1 MKKRIFTRKIG
12 DVLICKKEHE
22 QYGNINIVGEKYLIL
37 NVESNGN
44 VYVSTDLTSPSSIS
58 NVSTPYSL
66 SRNSPF
72 SSLYIDDY
80 FISLEEY
87 RDIQLKELGI

>member
-1 MKKRIFTRKIG
+1 MKKRIFTRKVG

-22 QYGNINIVGEKYLIL
+22 QYGNINTVGEKYLIL

-80 FISLEEY
+80 FKSLSEVRAEK
-87 RDIQLKELGI
+87 LKELGI

>member
-1 MKKRIFTRKIG
+1 MKKRIFTRKVG

-22 QYGNINIVGEKYLIL
+22 QYGNINTVGEKYLIL

-44 VYVSTDLTSPSSIS
+44 VYVSTDLTIIDGKG
-58 NVSTPYSL
+58 STPYSL

>member
-1 MKKRIFTRKIG
+1 MKKRIFTRKVG

-22 QYGNINIVGEKYLIL
+22 QYGNINIVGKKYLIL
-37 NVESNGN
+37 NIESSGN
-44 VYVSTDLTSPSSIS
+44 VYVSTDDMIIIDRKG
-58 NVSTPYSL
+58 STPYSL

-72 SSLYIDDY
+72 SSRYIDDY